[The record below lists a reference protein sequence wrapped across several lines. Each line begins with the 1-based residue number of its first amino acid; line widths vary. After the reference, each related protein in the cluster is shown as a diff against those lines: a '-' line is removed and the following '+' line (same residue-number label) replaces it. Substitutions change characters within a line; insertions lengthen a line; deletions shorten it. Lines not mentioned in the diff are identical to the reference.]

1 MPTKIIIADDHP
13 LILKGIKGLF
23 KKKLDYQVIGTALS
37 LDALMNLLKEPADIL
52 ILDLNIHG
60 ISSLTKIEII
70 RAIQPKIKILLF
82 TSYNKPSL
90 VRKAFAKGVDGYILK
105 DTDEDELII
114 ALDTIVEHRR
124 FIGSNVV
131 IPKRGLPDNRNVLD
145 DIFLKRQRL
154 TKREVEVMNLVI
166 NDLDNQQ
173 IAKKLFISKHTVQS
187 HRKNIFKKME
197 IHSVTELLK
206 LLHNL

>member
-70 RAIQPKIKILLF
+70 GRISFCRIYKFIICFCIK
-82 TSYNKPSL
+82 NP
-90 VRKAFAKGVDGYILK
+90 
-105 DTDEDELII
+105 
-114 ALDTIVEHRR
+114 
-124 FIGSNVV
+124 
-131 IPKRGLPDNRNVLD
+131 
-145 DIFLKRQRL
+145 
-154 TKREVEVMNLVI
+154 
-166 NDLDNQQ
+166 
-173 IAKKLFISKHTVQS
+173 
-187 HRKNIFKKME
+187 
-197 IHSVTELLK
+197 
-206 LLHNL
+206 